1 MFLKLK
7 YSGLGCNVELTYTDA
22 FGYADD
28 ILVALVLPS
37 IHGLKKLYLSV
48 CSRLQYNF

>member
-22 FGYADD
+22 FDYADD
-28 ILVALVLPS
+28 IALVSPS
-37 IHGLKKLYLSV
+37 IHGLKKFISICMLKIAI
-48 CSRLQYNF
+48 